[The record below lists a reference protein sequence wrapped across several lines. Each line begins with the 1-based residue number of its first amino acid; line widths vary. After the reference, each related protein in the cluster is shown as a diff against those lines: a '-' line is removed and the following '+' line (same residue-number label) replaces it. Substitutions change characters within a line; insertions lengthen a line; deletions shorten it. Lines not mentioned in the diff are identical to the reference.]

1 MSIKSLAN
9 PTTKDWLNIYCKDI
23 NANNISVETFD
34 FTDIKAETIEAKTIN
49 STTVNAETFNINE
62 YLINDI
68 KANTGTFNNTLN
80 ANDIK
85 AETAEIKTITGTN
98 LNIGQIGQTGVN
110 TVLVGLLDVFG
121 QFNLNGQGGVYNVKE
136 ITGLSP
142 TGQWLSLDLIPET
155 IGASNQLLAR
165 HPNFTADPN
174 AHKKL
179 IWVDPPTG
187 GGVSNPLTSELDCGN
202 FNLTNVNN
210 ITASSIV
217 LPPINSG
224 LSSSGPFNLSSSI
237 ININDDINST
247 AVRLKG
253 NIEFQT
259 ADAGQQSG
267 RISHPT
273 AVIIANDNLQT
284 NSISSRSTGVVALVG
299 SATVSQGLTVR
310 NDIFLYN
317 LWGNN
322 IVPKTTLYKNTA
334 VGVVVVMDTTNE
346 LNITIPNSFIG
357 SLNVFNIPNKVYF
370 NLRFKI
376 QLMMTCGGNGNTTI
390 YLNYITGGTT
400 LVRLGTF
407 GSFLTQTL
415 ANKGFE
421 IDMVVSITKA
431 GTVITAPFGFCA
443 VRRHNN
449 FDQSSSMTMTNTPIP
464 ATPTISPLSVSIQN
478 SVGQNGGTLQVINWT
493 ITEE

>member
-1 MSIKSLAN
+1 MSIKNLSN

-23 NANNISVETFD
+23 KANDITVDNFN
-34 FTDIKAETIEAKTIN
+34 FTDIKAETIETKTI
-49 STTVNAETFNINE
+49 TAENFNINE

-68 KANTGTFNNTLN
+68 QANTGTFNNTLN
-80 ANDIK
+80 SNDIK

-98 LNIGQIGQTGVN
+98 LNIGQIGQAGVN

-142 TGQWLSLDLIPET
+142 EGTWLSLDLIPAT
-155 IGASNQLLAR
+155 AGASNQILAR
-165 HPNFTADPN
+165 HPDFTTDPN
-174 AHKKL
+174 TYKKL

-187 GGVSNPLTSELDCGN
+187 GGVSNPLTSELDCN
-202 FNLTNVNN
+202 FNNLVN
-210 ITASSIV
+210 IDIMQATSIV
-217 LPPINSG
+217 LPVANSG
-224 LSSSGPFNLSSSI
+224 LSSQGP
-237 ININDDINST
+237 INIKSNEIYMYNDTTST
-247 AVRLKG
+247 SVRLTG

-259 ADAGQQSG
+259 ALAGQTSG

-284 NSISSRSTGVVALVG
+284 NNIASRSGGVVGISG
-299 SATVSQGLTVR
+299 SLTVSQGLTVR
-310 NDIFLYN
+310 NDIFIYN
-317 LWGNN
+317 LWANN
-322 IVPKTTLYKNTA
+322 ISPTTALYKNTA
-334 VGVVVVMDTTNE
+334 LGVVVVMDTTNE
-346 LNITIPNSFIG
+346 LNITVPSSYIG

-376 QLMMTCGGNGNTTI
+376 KLMMTCGGNGNTTI
-390 YLNYITGGTT
+390 YLNYITGGST

-431 GTVITAPFGFCA
+431 GTIITAPIGFCS
-443 VRRHNN
+443 VKRHNQ
-449 FDQSSSMTMTNTPIP
+449 FEQSGSMTMTNTQIP
-464 ATPTISPLSVSIQN
+464 ATPLITPFSVSLQN
-478 SVGQNGGTLQVINWT
+478 STAQTGGLLQVISWVV
-493 ITEE
+493 TEE